1 MNLQKGL
8 LMVILLLPSVLLLNK
23 TASTLSLNSS
33 SYSLKKYARF
43 DNNFHYKP
51 KIEYLGSQNTSHDP
65 IYIDGNN
72 DLRSQ
77 SSYENWKGS
86 GTKNDPFIISNYSIQ
101 GAPGSSLIYIK
112 NTDLFCQI
120 TDNQIYGGQR
130 GIVIVSSH
138 NILISRNY
146 IFNMSVPDTHLNAGI
161 ALWDGSTNI
170 IILANIIQECGHGID
185 LGLVTNNSIIGNF
198 LYNNRGSGI
207 ECHGGD
213 FNIILNNTIDG
224 HSNGIYLGHGSD
236 SNKIVNNTIINSY
249 HFGYPRAHYNY
260 TIKGGNGIKIY
271 TGSDQNIVV
280 GNIIANSFSYGILLD
295 TVENTII
302 QNNDFL
308 HNNLNG
314 NSQARVK
321 DGLNNS
327 FSNNFWNDWN
337 NSDTET
343 SGFSDI
349 LSRNRPHL
357 KSQSIEYLCFPC
369 IVAPNIGQEINDIL
383 HVRWNPP
390 CNGENKTVWYNIS
403 YCLGNPYCRQVDWN
417 IYSIEYDWQNWNL
430 LKSFL
435 TQTEF
440 ICNLTDMS
448 ALIPTSVRCPD
459 SEKIDF
465 DPFFIIKVR
474 AFTADGLW
482 SEDWSGII
490 FTKNSPFE
498 SRNLLSVYFLE
509 IIIGVSVIYSLIS
522 IKRNFCGKKEKNHY
536 RNNTCN

>member
-8 LMVILLLPSVLLLNK
+8 LMLILLLLSLLPLNK

-33 SYSLKKYARF
+33 SYSLEKHLRF
-43 DNNFHYKP
+43 ENNYHYKSI
-51 KIEYLGSQNTSHDP
+51 IEYLDPQKTNHDP

-86 GTKNDPFIISNYSIQ
+86 GTKNDPFIISNYTIQ
-101 GAPGSSLIYIK
+101 GEPGSYLIYIK

-120 TDNQIYGGQR
+120 TDNQIYDGKR

-146 IFNMSVPDTHLNAGI
+146 IFNMSDPDTGCLKAGI
-161 ALWDGSTNI
+161 TLWDGSSNIVISTNT
-170 IILANIIQECGHGID
+170 IQECGHGID

-198 LYNNRGSGI
+198 LDKNRGPGI
-207 ECHGGD
+207 NCDGGD
-213 FNIILNNTIDG
+213 FNIILNNAIDG
-224 HSNGIYLGHGSD
+224 HSYGIYLSFASD

-249 HFGYPRAHYNY
+249 HFGHPRARYNN
-260 TIKGGNGIKIY
+260 TIKGGNGIKIS

-302 QNNDFL
+302 RNNDFL

-314 NSQARVK
+314 SSQARVK
-321 DGLNNS
+321 DGINNS

-337 NSDTET
+337 NSDIET
-343 SGFSDI
+343 SGFSEI
-349 LSRNRPHL
+349 ISRIHPHL

-390 CNGENKTVWYNIS
+390 YNGENKTVWYNIS
-403 YCLGNPYCRQVDWN
+403 YSLGKPYCRQVDWN

-435 TQTEF
+435 IQTEF
-440 ICNLTDMS
+440 VCNLTDIS
-448 ALIPTSVRCPD
+448 ALTPTSVKCPPE
-459 SEKIDF
+459 SEKIHF

-490 FTKNSPFE
+490 FTKNLTFE
-498 SRNLLSVYFLE
+498 SQYLPSVNLSE
-509 IIIGVSVIYSLIS
+509 IIIGVLMIYSLIS
-522 IKRNFCGKKEKNHY
+522 IKRNLCGKKRLPKEQY
-536 RNNTCN
+536 L